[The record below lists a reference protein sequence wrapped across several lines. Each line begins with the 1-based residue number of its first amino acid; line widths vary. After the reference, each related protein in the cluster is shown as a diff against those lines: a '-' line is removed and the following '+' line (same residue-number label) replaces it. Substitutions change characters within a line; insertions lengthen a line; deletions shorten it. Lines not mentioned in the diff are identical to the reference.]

1 MSVHG
6 DSLRQLLRPL
16 RVYELEGSVN
26 GAELD
31 AQGETLDLVEGV
43 LEEIQRE
50 MLVCTAEDRGLEAIE
65 SLLARRPVTDR
76 LEERR
81 AALAALL
88 RIGGD
93 SFTLKAIN
101 DNLKGCGINAVA
113 GETDTPGKVTVH
125 FPNVPGIP
133 DGIEEMKAIIE
144 SILPAHVLIEY
155 VYWYVTWALMEGKF
169 GPGGDMEAMGPTGE
183 EREKMFIRKGA
194 SPRRPSFLR
203 IYWEKRVR
211 IASSWAWVRVP

>member
-1 MSVHG
+1 MSGHG
-6 DSLRQLLRPL
+6 EALRQLLRPL
-16 RVYELEGSVN
+16 RIYQLEGTAN
-26 GAELD
+26 AGELD
-31 AQGETLDLVEGV
+31 AQGEALDGVEGV

-65 SLLARRPVTDR
+65 SLLARRPVAPD
-76 LEERR
+76 LESRR

-93 SFTLKAIN
+93 SFTLEAIN

-113 GETDTPGKVTVH
+113 GETDTPGKVTVR

-133 DGIEEMKAIIE
+133 DGFEDMKEIIE

-155 VYWYVTWALMEGKF
+155 IYWYITWALMEQKF
-169 GPGGDMEAMGPTGE
+169 ETWGDIEAIEPTWQE
-183 EREKMFIRKGA
+183 LEKMVI
-194 SPRRPSFLR
+194 
-203 IYWEKRVR
+203 
-211 IASSWAWVRVP
+211 

>member
-88 RIGGD
+88 IVPPVARYVWQSRNVCVAYVNGQKITD
-93 SFTLKAIN
+93 PQQVMMQARRSIE
-101 DNLKGCGINAVA
+101 AVA
-113 GETDTPGKVTVH
+113 DTPGR
-125 FPNVPGIP
+125 PNI
-133 DGIEEMKAIIE
+133 D
-144 SILPAHVLIEY
+144 SQLN
-155 VYWYVTWALMEGKF
+155 
-169 GPGGDMEAMGPTGE
+169 DMFSTLGE
-183 EREKMFIRKGA
+183 TAE
-194 SPRRPSFLR
+194 
-203 IYWEKRVR
+203 
-211 IASSWAWVRVP
+211 

>member
-1 MSVHG
+1 MSGHG
-6 DSLRQLLRPL
+6 ENLRQLLRPL
-16 RVYELEGSVN
+16 RIYQLEGTAN

-31 AQGETLDLVEGV
+31 AQGEALDQAEGT

-50 MLVCTAEDRGLEAIE
+50 MLVCTAQDRGLEAIE
-65 SLLARRPVTDR
+65 SLLAHRPVAPT

-93 SFTLKAIN
+93 SFTLAAIN

-113 GETDTPGKVTVH
+113 GETDTPGKVTVR

-133 DGIEEMKAIIE
+133 DGVEEMKAIIE

-155 VYWYVTWALMEGKF
+155 VYWYVTWALMEEKF
-169 GPGGDMEAMGPTGE
+169 QTWGDIEAVGPTWE
-183 EREKMFIRKGA
+183 ELEKMV
-194 SPRRPSFLR
+194 L
-203 IYWEKRVR
+203 
-211 IASSWAWVRVP
+211 

>member
-43 LEEIQRE
+43 LEEIQQE
-50 MLVCTAEDRGLEAIE
+50 MLVCTAEGRGLEAIE

-155 VYWYVTWALMEGKF
+155 VYWYVTWALMEEKF
-169 GPGGDMEAMGPTGE
+169 HTWGDIEAIGPTWE
-183 EREKMFIRKGA
+183 ELEKMVI
-194 SPRRPSFLR
+194 
-203 IYWEKRVR
+203 
-211 IASSWAWVRVP
+211 